1 MATTKPERVSAEDI
15 LAAFKDGAI
24 SARQFG
30 LLKKPKTELDE
41 AERDRVV
48 GALAQ
53 VRLYV
58 KRRDRKYQHM
68 SDADKQAASVSR
80 RYDVADI
87 PPPANPERRARAEK
101 SALYFMRVYCTGI
114 GRNGFLK
121 TPVPASMRKI
131 VHYMQLAIETGV
143 PYHIRMPRGFGK
155 TSIEKGVTMWGL
167 ANGKVKLVEV
177 VAANNRKAEGFVR
190 DVWNCLANS
199 RAFAEDYPELST
211 FIRKCKGNW
220 RRAPFVTYRGDAV
233 GMLKNNG
240 SLQLPGAAVDG
251 VLPKSANAVMYAVGF
266 SANVRGEVVGDQRPD
281 LMIFD
286 DLQDRKIAN
295 NPEQVQEKFEL
306 VNGDFLG
313 GDSHTDISS
322 AFMTSTPIKPDDLS
336 ERFAADPYWRTQT
349 FKLFES
355 FPACFDPMSNEG
367 LWQDFWRLWQH
378 ENKVMGRDPH
388 PACNDFYRAHR
399 AEMDAGA
406 KVLNEGNFRKNE
418 VSAIEHGMILYFR
431 NPKTFMAEYQ
441 MEPVRDEAIY
451 TIDEQTI
458 LAHVRDGS
466 FAGEVPE
473 GTVMVCA
480 ATDINPSYA
489 LSTVAVALDSDRS
502 VNVIDYWL
510 TPCAIPGDATDT
522 EFVRAVYDNCV
533 KVGRELRERGLDV
546 TSKDFHWGVDAS
558 GNQAKSVLKL
568 AQEARGVLGFDAL
581 ALMGRTDK
589 EFNPRVGTRKYSTRP
604 GVNDTVLCMNKATKQ
619 EYVLFNKDKYE
630 ESWQRAWI
638 PEIGSPGGA
647 TLFAARRGYGPADH
661 DEFLLQVCGEQ
672 LRAKTAAAQEKFVY
686 AWKEKYRHD
695 LGDAGYM
702 TLALAGFYGLAAGGG
717 YERRSDA
724 DEADVMFL

>member
-58 KRRDRKYQHM
+58 KRRDRKYQHQ

-80 RYDVADI
+80 RYDVEEVPAVAD
-87 PPPANPERRARAEK
+87 PSRRRRCER
-101 SALYFMRVYCTGI
+101 SALYFMREYCTGI

-121 TPVPASMRKI
+121 TNVPASMRKI
-131 VHYMQLAIETGV
+131 VHTMQLAIETGV
-143 PYHIRMPRGFGK
+143 PYHIRMPRGHGK
-155 TSIEKGVTMWGL
+155 TSYVKGVVMWAL
-167 ANGKVKLVEV
+167 ATGKAKLVEA
-177 VAANNRKAEGFVR
+177 VAANARKAEGIVR

-199 RAFAEDYPELST
+199 RRFGDDFPEIAT
-211 FIRKCKGNW
+211 FIRKCRGNW
-220 RRAPFVTYRGDAV
+220 RRAPFVTYKGEAV
-233 GMLKNNG
+233 GMSKNNG
-240 SLQLPGAAVDG
+240 ALQLPAAPVDG
-251 VLPKSANAVMYAVGF
+251 VLPKSANAVMFAVGF
-266 SANVRGEVVGDQRPD
+266 SANVRGEVIGDQRPD
-281 LMIFD
+281 LLIFD
-286 DLQDRKIAN
+286 DLQDRDIAN

-313 GDSHTDISS
+313 GDAHTDVSS

-336 ERFAADPYWRTQT
+336 ERFASDPYWRTQT
-349 FKLFES
+349 FRLFER
-355 FPACFDPMSNEG
+355 FPDCFDPMSNEG
-367 LWQDFWRLWQH
+367 LWQDFWRVWQH

-431 NPKTFMAEYQ
+431 NPKTFAAEYQ

-466 FAGEVPE
+466 FAGDVPD

-510 TPCAIPGDATDT
+510 TPCSIPGDATDT

-533 KVGRELRERGLDV
+533 KVGRELRERGIDV

-702 TLALAGFYGLAAGGG
+702 TLALAGFFGLAAGGG
-717 YERRSDA
+717 YERKTA

>member
-58 KRRDRKYQHM
+58 KRRDRKYQHQ

-80 RYDVADI
+80 RYDVTDI

-251 VLPKSANAVMYAVGF
+251 VLPKSANAVMFAVGF

-281 LMIFD
+281 LMILD
-286 DLQDRKIAN
+286 DLQDREIAN

-367 LWQDFWRLWQH
+367 LWQEFWRLWQH

-388 PACNDFYRAHR
+388 PACNAFYLAHR

-431 NPKTFMAEYQ
+431 NPKTFAAEYQ

-510 TPCAIPGDATDT
+510 TPCSIPGDATDT

-533 KVGRELRERGLDV
+533 KVGRELRERGIDV

-702 TLALAGFYGLAAGGG
+702 TLAMAGFFGLAAGGG
-717 YERRSDA
+717 YERKTA